1 MEMSEIAKPDG
12 RQNLVMNKEDI
23 RPNWAVLAAV
33 RFALAAIVVVAHL
46 CIFWERP
53 LFDEIEK
60 LDALAAVIGFL

>member
-1 MEMSEIAKPDG
+1 MEMSEIAKPG
-12 RQNLVMNKEDI
+12 ECRSLTMNKEDI
-23 RPNWAVLAAV
+23 QPNWAVLAAV
-33 RFALAAIVVVAHL
+33 RFALASIVVVAHL